1 MNIGADN
8 SVAEQVSDKTAVRT
22 NWLRW
27 LTSLAPLWTLIVMF
41 IFFSFASE
49 SFLTKSN
56 INNLLVQI
64 STNGI
69 LATGMTFVLLTAQ
82 IDLSVA
88 AVMALAGMISTQ
100 MFVDHG
106 IAEPLPTIA
115 ALGVGLL
122 LGLING
128 FVSTRFRIQTFMV
141 TLAMALIA
149 EGITLWSSQGHT
161 YFEIAPIADFLGST
175 WVGERGEG
183 VRLMIF
189 VSVVTL
195 LIGHLVLRYTHFGR
209 YVYMTGANPSAAR
222 LAGVNTRRVIII
234 AMTICGFT
242 TALAGLTNTGRLGTA
257 LTNPENSFLIDAIA
271 VVVLG
276 GTSLMGGRGGI
287 AQTVVG
293 LLIYGTLR
301 NGLDN
306 IPTIDPLTKDF
317 ITGMVLML
325 ALVINIVFGGRAER
339 DRV

>member
-1 MNIGADN
+1 MRINQLIQQNPGTTSTRD
-8 SVAEQVSDKTAVRT
+8 R
-22 NWLRW
+22 LRW
-27 LTSLAPLWTLIVMF
+27 ITSIAPLWTLIAMV
-41 IFFSFASE
+41 IFFSLTSN
-49 SFLTKSN
+49 SFLTRAN

-69 LATGMTFVLLTAQ
+69 LATGMTFVLLTGQ

-88 AVMALAGMISTQ
+88 SVMALSGMISTQ
-100 MFVDHG
+100 LFVDGG
-106 IAEPLPTIA
+106 IGEPIPTFA
-115 ALGVGLL
+115 GLGIGLL
-122 LGLING
+122 LGLLNG
-128 FVSTRFRIQTFMV
+128 FLSMRFRIQTFMI

-149 EGITLWSSQGHT
+149 QGLTLWSSQGHT

-175 WVGERGEG
+175 WIGGRGEG

-189 VSVVTL
+189 LSATTL
-195 LIGHLVLRYTHFGR
+195 LIGHFILRYTLFGR
-209 YVYMTGANPSAAR
+209 HIYMTGANPAAAR
-222 LAGVNTRRVIII
+222 MAGVNTHRVIII
-234 AMTICGFT
+234 VMTFCGFT
-242 TALAGLTNTGRLGTA
+242 AALGGLANTGRLGTA
-257 LTNPENSFLIDAIA
+257 LTIPENSFLIDAIA

-317 ITGMVLML
+317 ITGVV
-325 ALVINIVFGGRAER
+325 LVIALITNVVFAGRTSQNQI
-339 DRV
+339 

>member
-1 MNIGADN
+1 MQTKIFTRSKAFIDGIEH
-8 SVAEQVSDKTAVRT
+8 SHWGRRITT
-22 NWLRW
+22 
-27 LTSLAPLWTLIVMF
+27 LAPIWTLVVMF
-41 IFFSFASE
+41 IFFSLLSD
-49 SFLTKSN
+49 SFLTRPN
-56 INNLLVQI
+56 INNLLVQV

-88 AVMALAGMISTQ
+88 AIMGLTGMISTQ
-100 MFVDHG
+100 MFVDKG
-106 IAEPLPTIA
+106 IAEPFPTLA
-115 ALGVGLL
+115 GLSIG
-122 LGLING
+122 LGLG
-128 FVSTRFRIQTFMV
+128 FMSGFLSVRFRIPTFMT

-149 EGITLWSSQGHT
+149 EGLTLWSSGGHT

-175 WVGERGEG
+175 WMGGRGEG

-189 VSVVTL
+189 VCAITM
-195 LIGHLVLRYTHFGR
+195 LIGHLVLQYTRFGR
-209 YVYMTGANPSAAR
+209 YIYMTGANPSAAR
-222 LAGVNTRRVIII
+222 LSGVNTDVVIII

-242 TALAGLTNTGRLGTA
+242 AALAGLANTGRLGTA

-306 IPTIDPLTKDF
+306 IPSINPLTKDF
-317 ITGMVLML
+317 ITGVVLTI
-325 ALVINIVFGGRAER
+325 ALIINVVFGGRKER